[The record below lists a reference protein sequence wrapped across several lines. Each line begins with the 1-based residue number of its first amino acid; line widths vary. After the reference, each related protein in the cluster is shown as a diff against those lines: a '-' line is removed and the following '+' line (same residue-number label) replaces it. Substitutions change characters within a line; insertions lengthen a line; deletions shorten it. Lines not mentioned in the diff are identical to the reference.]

1 MSAFQNHIRSFMW
14 ISGFEELRIRG
25 IRGAEEFF
33 TSLHYFITKKS
44 STAKVQGSK
53 FKNIPNLKK
62 LVVL

>member
-1 MSAFQNHIRSFMW
+1 MW

-25 IRGAEEFF
+25 IRGAEGLEEFF
-33 TSLHYFITKKS
+33 ASLHYFITKKS